1 MTGIYE
7 HLSELFALPLTKNV
21 ALFSV
26 MLGVIL
32 IVPLLT
38 QKLRIP
44 HVIGLILCGVAMGPH
59 ALGIID
65 NSGAISLFSTIGIL
79 YIMFTA
85 GLELD
90 LNQFKLNRN
99 RSFAFGFLTWAVPLT
114 IIFPICHFGYGLGAL
129 ESFLVGSMFG
139 THTLIAYPAVSRMG
153 VAVDPCVAV
162 SVGGTILVDAGVLIL
177 LAVILGLASGNLSA
191 AFWIELI
198 ASLAIFS
205 LVMFFVIGT
214 ARTICAIY
222 SYSSWF
228 LFRRFWPKLRGSKGS
243 SGHF

>member
-79 YIMFTA
+79 YIMFTQVSSSISTNSSSIEI
-85 GLELD
+85 GVLHLVFD
-90 LNQFKLNRN
+90 
-99 RSFAFGFLTWAVPLT
+99 
-114 IIFPICHFGYGLGAL
+114 
-129 ESFLVGSMFG
+129 VGSPLDDHISDLSFRIRIRSPG
-139 THTLIAYPAVSRMG
+139 ELLSR
-153 VAVDPCVAV
+153 
-162 SVGGTILVDAGVLIL
+162 
-177 LAVILGLASGNLSA
+177 
-191 AFWIELI
+191 
-198 ASLAIFS
+198 
-205 LVMFFVIGT
+205 
-214 ARTICAIY
+214 
-222 SYSSWF
+222 
-228 LFRRFWPKLRGSKGS
+228 
-243 SGHF
+243 